1 MTSAPAATRSRR
13 RLEPDARREEILGC
27 AVRLFGDRPYAE
39 VSTTD
44 VARAAGVA
52 RGLINHYFGTK
63 KGLYLEVVRVL
74 VTVPDVAVEHL
85 PAGTRE
91 ERVDASVAWF
101 LDVVSRHSRAW
112 LAAVNAEGLGRD
124 PDVVAILDAADE
136 VTADHVLA
144 VVGVTGA
151 ADGRGPSGAD
161 REQLRSMVRA
171 YAGMCKAAAHEW
183 LVRRAMTREQVH
195 TLLSRTLLTIVED
208 VAGPG
213 GLGPAGSAG
222 GPGGR

>member
-1 MTSAPAATRSRR
+1 MTSAPATAASRR

-27 AVRLFGDRPYAE
+27 AVRLFGERPYAA

-44 VARAAGVA
+44 IAREAGVA

-63 KGLYLEVVRVL
+63 KELYLEVVRVL

-124 PDVVAILDAADE
+124 PDVVAILDEADE
-136 VTADHVLA
+136 VTADHVLT
-144 VVGVTGA
+144 VVGLA
-151 ADGRGPSGAD
+151 GRSDPHGPAGAD

-183 LVRRAMTREQVH
+183 LVRGAMSREQVH
-195 TLLSRTLLTIVED
+195 ALLSRTLLTIVED
-208 VAGPG
+208 VAGEPTVR
-213 GLGPAGSAG
+213 PTAA
-222 GPGGR
+222 RRE